1 MFYGVK
7 LKKKHYKSVVKNDG
21 NAKRWA
27 IEYSVLDNALY
38 SIDIEYHDCYSEHGL
53 FNKKW
58 TLTHRNGIVWAAF
71 LPHYVVNKMR
81 IFIETAKNRTN

>member
-1 MFYGVK
+1 MRDSCHFQPSTKQCELGTLHPISTACTYVLWCK
-7 LKKKHYKSVVKNDG
+7 TKKTHYKSVVKNDG

-53 FNKKW
+53 FNKK
-58 TLTHRNGIVWAAF
+58 
-71 LPHYVVNKMR
+71 
-81 IFIETAKNRTN
+81 

>member
-53 FNKKW
+53 FNKK
-58 TLTHRNGIVWAAF
+58 
-71 LPHYVVNKMR
+71 
-81 IFIETAKNRTN
+81 